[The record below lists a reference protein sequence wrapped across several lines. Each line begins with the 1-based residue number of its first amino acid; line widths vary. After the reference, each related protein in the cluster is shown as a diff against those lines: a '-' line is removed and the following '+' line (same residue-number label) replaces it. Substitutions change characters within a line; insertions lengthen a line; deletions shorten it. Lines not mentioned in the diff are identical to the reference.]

1 MYKKAVLT
9 AVIILVGLISL
20 SFSNNS
26 EQENSVKNNNHQDLF
41 LGATKSFTLE
51 SPDFILIGK
60 NTIAASSPAVIFSPQ
75 VLGAL
80 VGAYESEDIKKAI
93 VEYEIETGDNLS
105 SIAHKFDITLD
116 TLLWANDLNK
126 NSLIQSAQKLVVPPV
141 SGVIH
146 HIKAGETISELAQKY
161 EGKTADIIA
170 FNELSNEADIFIG
183 DILIIPDGKMP
194 KVAVQY
200 APSSVPLANSYF
212 ICPISAPCRITQGL
226 HWYNAIDFSN
236 GKCNDA
242 IYAAAGG
249 KVLKVKLTT
258 SVSRWA
264 FHGAGNHITILHPN
278 GVVTMYGHIS
288 KALVSPGQQVS
299 QGQVIAL
306 MGGEPGTPGA
316 GMSTGCHV
324 HFGVNGARN
333 PFQ

>member
-80 VGAYESEDIKKAI
+80 VGAYESEDIKKVI

-126 NSLIQSAQKLVVPPV
+126 NSLIQPGQKLVVLPV
-141 SGVIH
+141 SGVLYIIREGDTLSEIAETYH
-146 HIKAGETISELAQKY
+146 AEIK
-161 EGKTADIIA
+161 DIIS
-170 FNELSNEADIFIG
+170 FNELSNINDIFIG
-183 DILIIPDGKMP
+183 DILIIPGGK
-194 KVAVQY
+194 K
-200 APSSVPLANSYF
+200 PLALPKITDIPLSNSFF
-212 ICPISAPCRITQGL
+212 IFPCQGEITQGA
-226 HWYNAIDFSN
+226 HGAFNNAVDIGN
-236 GKCNDA
+236 KCGKPVV
-242 IYAAAGG
+242 AAAGG
-249 KVLKVKLTT
+249 IVQRAGKIWVGGNRVTI
-258 SVSRWA
+258 
-264 FHGAGNHITILHPN
+264 FHPIN
-278 GVVTMYGHIS
+278 GTVTYYGHLSTIS
-288 KALVSPGQQVS
+288 VKPGESVNT
-299 QGQVIAL
+299 GDIIGRIGNTGYTL
-306 MGGEPGTPGA
+306 GL
-316 GMSTGCHV
+316 TGCHL
-324 HFGVNGARN
+324 HFTVRGAKN
-333 PFQ
+333 FLIKYPVGSVLKWK